1 MKLLKSFLIVL
12 TTFVVAVPSH
22 AQTPAFA
29 DKTPQVLCAYMQEM
43 GIPGAATYRD
53 QGKGRWA
60 CGSTRKKLIQGEP
73 AAASDLQYRV
83 LGTASS
89 ADKQILELRMR
100 SYREPQGVLRVFS
113 GYVDVLLEKTLG
125 VNISEEM
132 YKSIM
137 APVDGSW
144 RMNGHSLTL
153 RKLHSKGN
161 SYDLR
166 FTVEPATSPES

>member
-1 MKLLKSFLIVL
+1 
-12 TTFVVAVPSH
+12 
-22 AQTPAFA
+22 
-29 DKTPQVLCAYMQEM
+29 
-43 GIPGAATYRD
+43 
-53 QGKGRWA
+53 
-60 CGSTRKKLIQGEP
+60 
-73 AAASDLQYRV
+73 
-83 LGTASS
+83 
-89 ADKQILELRMR
+89 MR